1 MALRLLCKIKKSQHI
16 KSTILVYKPVGDYY
30 SNYNDEC
37 FVKLLEILFISEICL
52 KKRAS
57 YDFLSREQ
65 AKSECVCGGD
75 VVRDFFCQPIKL
87 FLSLFAR
94 KNRRVENRLNL
105 FACTVSWVCREG
117 GSLLLN
123 LQSYEARVDPRLSYQ
138 TGFKN
143 RRNTARKTIFI
154 KLVKMQSLEFC

>member
-1 MALRLLCKIKKSQHI
+1 MHWNNGANFLLIDMALRLLCKIKKSQHI

-52 KKRAS
+52 KKRVS

-65 AKSECVCGGD
+65 AKSECVWWWCRPG
-75 VVRDFFCQPIKL
+75 FFCQPIKL
-87 FLSLFAR
+87 FLSFFVR

-105 FACTVSWVCREG
+105 FASTVSWACREG

-123 LQSYEARVDPRLSYQ
+123 LQSYEARFDPR
-138 TGFKN
+138 FPI
-143 RRNTARKTIFI
+143 R
-154 KLVKMQSLEFC
+154 LEKDIPERPS

>member
-52 KKRAS
+52 KKRVS

-65 AKSECVCGGD
+65 AKSECVFFLPANQ
-75 VVRDFFCQPIKL
+75 VVSFSFRAKKSPRGFVRL
-87 FLSLFAR
+87 HSLMGVS
-94 KNRRVENRLNL
+94 RRR
-105 FACTVSWVCREG
+105 
-117 GSLLLN
+117 
-123 LQSYEARVDPRLSYQ
+123 
-138 TGFKN
+138 
-143 RRNTARKTIFI
+143 
-154 KLVKMQSLEFC
+154 